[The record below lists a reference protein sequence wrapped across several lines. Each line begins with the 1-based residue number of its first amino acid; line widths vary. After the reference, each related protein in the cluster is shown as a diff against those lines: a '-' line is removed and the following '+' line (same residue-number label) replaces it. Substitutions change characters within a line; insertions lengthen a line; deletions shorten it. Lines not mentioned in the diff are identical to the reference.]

1 MSARRSCSRSRRW
14 RRSLRPDAD
23 AAGGARLRREGTGVA
38 LALVAFA
45 FAVAAL
51 GATLPTPIFPLYQRQ
66 FGLSTAAVTVVF
78 STYAI
83 AVVVTLLVAGG
94 VSDRVGRKPV
104 LIPGLLL
111 SGTSAVV
118 FLTAQGTP
126 ALYVGRVLSGL
137 SVGLFAGTATAML
150 VDLAP
155 GGRREVASSIAVAMN
170 LGGLG
175 LGNLVSGS
183 LDEWVPHPTR
193 TPFAVDLGLLALAL
207 AALMIAPETVRRKPS
222 SVILRLARLHVPAEI
237 RGLFWQ
243 AAIAGFCGC
252 AVSGLFGA
260 VAPSVATQL
269 LGVHSHALA
278 GLVVALLF
286 FASAAG
292 QVTTPRLSHRTALMA
307 GCISLVAGLVLLA
320 ASFLLRSFAFL
331 VLAAIVSGAG
341 QGLAVGGGLTAVVA
355 RAAPGLRGEVAS
367 TYFVVMYAGL
377 VIPVIGDGFASGAL
391 GLENA
396 GLAFTAVLGALVA
409 AVAASLW
416 RWRGVATAA

>member
-1 MSARRSCSRSRRW
+1 MPPSGSH
-14 RRSLRPDAD
+14 
-23 AAGGARLRREGTGVA
+23 LRREGTSVA

-51 GATLPTPIFPLYQRQ
+51 GATLPTPIFPLYERQ

-111 SGTSAVV
+111 SGASAVV
-118 FLTAQGTP
+118 LLTAQGTA
-126 ALYVGRVLSGL
+126 ALYIGRVLSGL

-155 GGRREVASSIAVAMN
+155 RGRREVATSIAVAAN
-170 LGGLG
+170 IGGLG

-207 AALMIAPETVRRKPS
+207 AALMIAPETVRRRPS
-222 SVILRLARLHVPAEI
+222 GVILRLARLRVPSEI

-243 AAIAGFCGC
+243 AAIAGFCGF

-260 VAPSVATQL
+260 VAPSVMAQL
-269 LGVHSHALA
+269 LGVQSHVLA

-292 QVTTPRLSHRTALMA
+292 QVTTPRLNNHTALMA
-307 GCISLVAGLVLLA
+307 GCICLIGGLALLA
-320 ASFLLRSFAFL
+320 AAFLLHSFAVL
-331 VLAAIVSGAG
+331 VLSAVVAGAG
-341 QGLAVGGGLTAVVA
+341 QGLTVGGGLAAVVA

-367 TYFVVMYAGL
+367 TYFVVTYVGL
-377 VIPVIGDGFASGAL
+377 VIPVIGDGLATGAL

-396 GLAFTAVLGALVA
+396 GLAFTAVLGALVI
-409 AVAASLW
+409 AVAATLR